1 MLKTSWN
8 IQFFFL
14 LACNVK
20 NQYPE
25 HQDSRSPTQ
34 MKNKKSRQNGEKKK
48 KRKSIRENREM
59 CSQKTDVKCHMQVFL
74 NSIIYLVNNNVVGKA
89 DQ

>member
-1 MLKTSWN
+1 MMLKTSWN

-48 KRKSIRENREM
+48 EKKINQRKQRNVFTENRRQM
-59 CSQKTDVKCHMQVFL
+59 SYASFL
-74 NSIIYLVNNNVVGKA
+74 ELYYLSR
-89 DQ
+89 